1 MSDRPT
7 SDASQQPFGL
17 GEPAPGSAAPAPAPT
32 AIPPSDNEKLM
43 GGLSWVSQ
51 ILVPLVLP
59 LILLFTDESKKSA
72 FVRHHAVQSLGIMV
86 ATFIYWIVAAIVYF
100 ILTAIT
106 AGCLGCVLWV
116 IFFAY
121 LVPLGYYGYLAFKG
135 QYVEIPYLTKFLKD
149 NRWL

>member
-1 MSDRPT
+1 MSDTPT

-43 GGLSWVSQ
+43 AGLSWLSQ
-51 ILVPLVLP
+51 FVVPAVLP
-59 LILLFTDESKKSA
+59 VILLFSEESKKSA
-72 FVRHHAVQSLGIMV
+72 FTRHHAVQSLGMLAASIL
-86 ATFIYWIVAAIVYF
+86 YELVAAIVF
-100 ILTAIT
+100 TILTAIT

-116 IFFAY
+116 IFF
-121 LVPLGYYGYLAFKG
+121 VPLAPFVYYGVLAFQGK
-135 QYVEIPYLTKFLKD
+135 YVEIPYLTKFLKD